1 MKKQYHQ
8 LSKEISRLEEEW
20 RNTTFG
26 AVSAAKER
34 EIRRFKAQVQ
44 DLDRYIESK
53 MIEKQKSLLD
63 PYSFLAPPSPTF
75 YSPFQNPPNYFFPK
89 ASPSWSLPT
98 ASAYKKKKI
107 RTTKERTYKIKY
119 LFPRVS

>member
-1 MKKQYHQ
+1 MKKIDEKIDKIYTQVSTNDERIQYLSKRMKKQYHQ

-53 MIEKQKSLLD
+53 MIEKQKAVLD
-63 PYSFLAPPSPTF
+63 PYSFLTPPSTF
-75 YSPFQNPPNYFFPK
+75 YSQSPNPPDYFFPK
-89 ASPSWSLPT
+89 A
-98 ASAYKKKKI
+98 
-107 RTTKERTYKIKY
+107 R
-119 LFPRVS
+119 